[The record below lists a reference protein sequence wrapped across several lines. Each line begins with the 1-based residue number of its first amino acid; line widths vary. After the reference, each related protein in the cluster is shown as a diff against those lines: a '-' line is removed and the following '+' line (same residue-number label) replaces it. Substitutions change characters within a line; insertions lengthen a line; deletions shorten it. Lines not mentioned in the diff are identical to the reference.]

1 MRYVFSKFFILAGFL
16 FLTACSVPDPDTEE
30 RVDLGDF
37 ALGHNVAVTVNAQKV
52 GPSRT
57 ASAEEW
63 EKVIEAAIA
72 KRFERYEGEKLYH
85 IALNLDAYAL
95 AVPGIP
101 IVLSPK
107 SIASAKLTVWDDAAG
122 KKLNEK
128 PRQITVFE
136 QVDGDTL
143 LGSGLTQKKE
153 EQMFNLAAQLSKAV
167 QRYLLANGEWFGI
180 ETTDEAKAAAE
191 KDVLS
196 LPSDADATAETP
208 ADIEVPSEG

>member
-1 MRYVFSKFFILAGFL
+1 MRYIFSKFAT
-16 FLTACSVPDPDTEE
+16 LTTALVLSACSVPDPDTEE
-30 RVDLGDF
+30 QVDLGNF
-37 ALGHNVAVTVNAQKV
+37 SLGHNVAVTVNAQKV

-63 EKVIEAAIA
+63 EEVIEAAIA
-72 KRFERYEGEKLYH
+72 KRFDRHEGEKLYH

-95 AVPGIP
+95 AIPGIP

-107 SIASAKLTVWDDAAG
+107 SIASAKLTVWDDAEST
-122 KKLNEK
+122 KLKEK

-136 QVDGDTL
+136 QVNGDTL

-167 QRYLLANGEWFGI
+167 QRYLLANGEWFGL
-180 ETTDEAKAAAE
+180 ETTEEAKAAAE
-191 KDVLS
+191 KDVLT
-196 LPSDADATAETP
+196 LPSDADATP
-208 ADIEVPSEG
+208 AIPTDEEVPAEG